1 MRLKTWRAAGLALCA
16 CGTLAAAPAPTPKPS
31 AARSAATVVAPPVTP
46 VDDMVVTH
54 GKVMIDGKP
63 LAYTVHTGLLPIYDN
78 DTGQLAARMF
88 VIAYTADRAPG
99 AAPRPLTFVWNGGP
113 GSSSSQVHLMGFG
126 PKGFVV
132 PDTYPEWKAAPARIA
147 DRPETWL
154 TASDLVF
161 VDPIGTGYSRAVSE
175 AWRDRLYTTHGDGE
189 AVAEMIRVYRTRF
202 DAFDQPL
209 FIAGESYGT
218 TRAMEVAAD
227 LARRRTPLSGVILIS
242 GFYDAGGKV
251 SPQLREALEVSFYAA
266 TAWHHDRLPADLQ
279 ALPQDQ
285 AVARAT
291 AWARSE
297 YAPALARAAE
307 LSPEERARVA
317 AALAHYSGVD
327 PKVVDAKTLRLSKDT
342 VMDAM
347 LADRGLELGRYD
359 SRLATPRRDPSKVWG
374 PREDPSLLPMID
386 LMEGNSP
393 PLIRYLR
400 GDLGYRSDLLYRGP
414 WGGAFHPDSFKPTGP
429 VLKDD
434 WMAFMWDHG
443 EAARPPRPG
452 AGEATEPPP
461 LQTAMTAERNMLV
474 WSVEGLYDG
483 SCAAR
488 EEAIAQTA
496 APLRARVRA
505 SCYPAGH
512 MVYTDKAVRL
522 QLLKDFTAFV
532 RDGAA
537 AQAAK

>member
-1 MRLKTWRAAGLALCA
+1 MNLGRAGLVLAALA
-16 CGTLAAAPAPTPKPS
+16 TMAAAPAPRPGS
-31 AARSAATVVAPPVTP
+31 VTVPPPVTP

-54 GKVMIDGKP
+54 GQVAIAGKP
-63 LAYTVHTGLLPIYDN
+63 LAYTAHAGLLPIYDN

-88 VIAYTADRAPG
+88 VVAYTVDRAPG
-99 AAPRPLTFVWNGGP
+99 APPRPLTFVWNGGP

-126 PKGFVV
+126 PKGFDM

-154 TASDLVF
+154 AASDLVF

-227 LARRRTPLSGVILIS
+227 LARRHTPLAGVILIS
-242 GFYDAGGKV
+242 GGYDAGQKV
-251 SPQLREALEVSFYAA
+251 PPSLRDALEVPFYTA
-266 TAWHHDRLPADLQ
+266 TAWNHRRLPPDLQ

-291 AWARSE
+291 QWARSD
-297 YAPALARAAE
+297 YAPALARAGE
-307 LSPEERARVA
+307 LSVDEKSRLA
-317 AALAHYSGVD
+317 AALARWSGVD
-327 PKVVDAKTLRLSKDT
+327 PKVVDPKTLRLSKDA

-359 SRLATPRRDPSKVWG
+359 SRLATPRRDPAKVWG

-386 LMEGNSP
+386 LMEGSSP
-393 PLIRYLR
+393 ALIRYLR
-400 GDLGYRSDLLYRGP
+400 NDLGYSSDLLYRGP
-414 WGGAFHPDSFKPTGP
+414 WGGAFHPDPFKPTGP

-434 WMAFMWDHG
+434 WMAAMWDRG
-443 EAARPPRPG
+443 AAMRPPQRD
-452 AGEATEPPP
+452 EAQGPPEPPP
-461 LQTAMTAERNMLV
+461 LQAAMTAEPRLLV

-483 SCAAR
+483 SCAGR

-496 APLRARVRA
+496 PALRARVRA

-522 QLLKDFTAFV
+522 QMQKDFTAFV
-532 RDGAA
+532 RDAA
-537 AQAAK
+537 AGR

>member
-1 MRLKTWRAAGLALCA
+1 MRLRTWALALAALGLA
-16 CGTLAAAPAPTPKPS
+16 AAAPAPKPGPKAGPV
-31 AARSAATVVAPPVTP
+31 TLAPPVTP
-46 VDDMVVTH
+46 QDAMVVTH
-54 GKVMIDGKP
+54 GQVMIGGKP

-113 GSSSSQVHLMGFG
+113 GSSSSQVHLMGVG
-126 PKGFVV
+126 PKGFAM
-132 PDTYPEWKAAPARIA
+132 PDTYPEWKAAPSRIT

-209 FIAGESYGT
+209 FLAGESYGT

-227 LARRRTPLSGVILIS
+227 LARRKTPVAGVILIS

-251 SPQLREALEVSFYAA
+251 APALREALGVTLYTA
-266 TAWHHDRLPADLQ
+266 TAWHHHRLPPDLQ

-285 AVARAT
+285 AVARAA
-291 AWARSE
+291 AWARGD
-297 YAPALARAAE
+297 YAPALARAGE
-307 LSPEERARVA
+307 LSADERARVTA
-317 AALAHYSGVD
+317 ELARWSGVD
-327 PKVVDAKTLRLSKDT
+327 PKVIDAKTLRLSKDT

-359 SRLATPRRDPSKVWG
+359 SRLATPRRDPAKVWG
-374 PREDPSLLPMID
+374 PREDPSLLPMIE
-386 LMEGNSP
+386 LMEGTSA

-400 GDLGYRSDLLYRGP
+400 DDLGYRSDLLYRGP
-414 WGGAFHPDSFKPTGP
+414 WGGSFHPDPFKPTGP

-434 WMAFMWDHG
+434 WMAAMWDHG
-443 EAARPPRPG
+443 AAMRPAAR
-452 AGEATEPPP
+452 GEAEGAVEPSP
-461 LQTAMTAERNMLV
+461 LGAAMTAEPGLLV

-488 EEAIAQTA
+488 EEAIAETPQ
-496 APLRARVRA
+496 PLRARVRA

-512 MVYTDKAVRL
+512 MVYTDKAVRARM
-522 QLLKDFTAFV
+522 QQDFTAFV

-537 AQAAK
+537 GRR